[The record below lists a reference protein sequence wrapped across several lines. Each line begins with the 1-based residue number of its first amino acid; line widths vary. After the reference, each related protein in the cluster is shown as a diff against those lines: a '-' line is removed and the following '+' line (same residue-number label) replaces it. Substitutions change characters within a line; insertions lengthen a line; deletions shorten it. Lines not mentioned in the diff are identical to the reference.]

1 MSDIKV
7 SVIVPVYNMEAYLG
21 ECLDSILG
29 QTLSDIEIIAIND
42 GSKDG
47 SLPILRAYEKKD
59 SRVKVIDKP
68 NEGVG
73 KARNDGLKAATGEFI
88 AFMDSDDYYPNE
100 TVLETLYRAA
110 QENHALISGGRK
122 VRLLTD
128 GTIERDTFGVEDCG
142 LRFDAAGMTE
152 YVDYQYDYGY
162 WQFIYQRQM
171 LKNNGIF
178 FPPYKRFQDP
188 PFFVQAMIA
197 AGRFYAADCESYCY
211 RMVPNEGKYS
221 VKSTVDFLSG
231 LMDNLT
237 VSRQHG
243 LAKLHFLCAMRLDRE
258 GSFMATK
265 NLYDPEHK
273 QIFAQLIR
281 AAALVDT
288 DWLREEGYPLPE
300 PFVPE
305 VFEYMVC
312 TAEKYEKIRQNKA
325 VRAAKRILGK

>member
-1 MSDIKV
+1 M
-7 SVIVPVYNMEAYLG
+7 
-21 ECLDSILG
+21 
-29 QTLSDIEIIAIND
+29 
-42 GSKDG
+42 
-47 SLPILRAYEKKD
+47 
-59 SRVKVIDKP
+59 
-68 NEGVG
+68 
-73 KARNDGLKAATGEFI
+73 
-88 AFMDSDDYYPNE
+88 
-100 TVLETLYRAA
+100 ETLYRAA

-142 LRFDAAGMTE
+142 LRFDASGMTE
-152 YVDYQYDYGY
+152 YADYQYDYGY

-171 LKNNGIF
+171 LQDHGIL

-188 PFFVQAMIA
+188 PFFVKAMIA

-211 RMVPNEGKYS
+211 RMVANEGKFS
-221 VKSTVDFLSG
+221 VKSTVDFLCG
-231 LMDNLT
+231 LTDNLN
-237 VSRQHG
+237 VSRQNG
-243 LAKLHFLCAMRLDRE
+243 LAKLHYLGAMRLDRA
-258 GSFMATK
+258 GSFMAIK

-288 DWLREEGYPLPE
+288 DWLKGEGYPLPE

-305 VFEYMVC
+305 VFEYAVS

-325 VRAAKRILGK
+325 VRAAKKILGK